1 MPQISSLTLDP
12 KLKGIFY
19 VAVFV
24 THLLGL
30 LNFYFDYKSK
40 KFVQKGYLMKIY
52 CVVVHVAYC
61 SLLPFAATSHHIDQ
75 MAFMQR
81 RFYVVLNRVVTILR
95 FPSILLTLWGIWRY
109 NGRLFKVISGLERLR
124 LDNFHTL
131 SEAKRHEILKRNDLL
146 IWLKLATALSLMAML
161 YVRIF
166 LFADNP
172 TFPLILLAVYF
183 GFLESLT
190 IFNINFF
197 FCGIC
202 YVNCALRY
210 VQAEIMESS
219 TNNTIPR
226 KIHHLS
232 KVIEEICHLT
242 RELIGIFQWQLL
254 AIMLADMVALVS
266 LFFNIIIWWYTSV
279 EPFKLPL
286 LLLTLQ
292 ASFINIGEIF
302 LTAFICSD
310 AKKCWKSIR
319 QLLFESATRNGAS
332 RDNVEEKDL
341 ELFSL
346 KMCVYQDNTNI
357 CGFFDLDMRTAFN
370 FLQATAINLILL
382 VQFDLKTS

>member
-1 MPQISSLTLDP
+1 
-12 KLKGIFY
+12 
-19 VAVFV
+19 
-24 THLLGL
+24 
-30 LNFYFDYKSK
+30 
-40 KFVQKGYLMKIY
+40 MKIY

-61 SLLPFAATSHHIDQ
+61 GLLPFAATSHHIEQ
-75 MAFMQR
+75 VAFMQR
-81 RFYVVLNRVVTILR
+81 RFYVMVNHAVTVLRL
-95 FPSILLTLWGIWRY
+95 PSIILTLWGIWI
-109 NGRLFKVISGLERLR
+109 NSGRLFKVINGFERLR

-146 IWLKLATALSLMAML
+146 IWLKLATAMSLMVMF

-166 LFADNP
+166 LFVRNP
-172 TFPLILLAVYF
+172 SFPLILLAVYF

-190 IFNINFF
+190 IFNMNFF

-210 VQAEIMESS
+210 VKAEIMESTPS
-219 TNNTIPR
+219 NSIPW
-226 KIHHLS
+226 KTHHLS
-232 KVIEEICHLT
+232 KILERICHLT

-279 EPFKLPL
+279 EPLKLPL
-286 LLLTLQ
+286 LLVTLQ

-302 LTAFICSD
+302 LTAFVCSD
-310 AKKCWKSIR
+310 TKKCWKSIR
-319 QLLFESATRNGAS
+319 QLLFESAARRAISN
-332 RDNVEEKDL
+332 DNMEQKDL